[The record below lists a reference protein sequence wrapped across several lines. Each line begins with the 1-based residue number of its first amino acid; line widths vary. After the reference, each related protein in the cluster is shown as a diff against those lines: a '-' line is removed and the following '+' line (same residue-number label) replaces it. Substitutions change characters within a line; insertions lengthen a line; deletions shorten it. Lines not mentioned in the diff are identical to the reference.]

1 SINETDLIDYLGRD
15 KETKVICLYVEGI
28 KNGRKFMR
36 VCKKVSKKKP
46 IIAIKGGI
54 TEAGSRA
61 TLSHTAS
68 LAGNAEIYKAAF
80 KQAGIIWADSLEDL
94 FDYARVLEKCVE
106 PKGRRV
112 QIITNGGGYGILSA
126 DALELNNLKLASMS
140 EKTREFLKKQFPNLV
155 IVNNPIDLVGDAD
168 TGRYRTS
175 INASL
180 DDQNIDILLVVVLYQ
195 TPLIT
200 SDIVDVIKEAHDSKK
215 KPIFIVSTGGDFT
228 EIHKRSL
235 EEHGVPCFT
244 FPDRAAKAI
253 RTLCNYYLGN

>member
-1 SINETDLIDYLGRD
+1 
-15 KETKVICLYVEGI
+15 
-28 KNGRKFMR
+28 M
-36 VCKKVSKKKP
+36 
-46 IIAIKGGI
+46 
-54 TEAGSRA
+54 
-61 TLSHTAS
+61 
-68 LAGNAEIYKAAF
+68 
-80 KQAGIIWADSLEDL
+80 
-94 FDYARVLEKCVE
+94 
-106 PKGRRV
+106 
-112 QIITNGGGYGILSA
+112 
-126 DALELNNLKLASMS
+126 
-140 EKTREFLKKQFPNLV
+140 
-155 IVNNPIDLVGDAD
+155 GDAD